1 MREKAVAL
9 PALRKPLAV
18 GDFSLDLEHADAWGL
33 KAVRMAA
40 QNPGW
45 GYTRIQRALKN
56 LGHSVARSTVAKV
69 LKDNGI
75 PPASDR
81 PSSWRMFLPAHRGAI
96 VGADFFTSE
105 VWTPRGLV
113 TYYTLL
119 VRHNAVGRG
128 RGGSTHVTPATRG

>member
-9 PALRKPLAV
+9 PALRKPLAISRWTLSMRTP
-18 GDFSLDLEHADAWGL
+18 GLL

-56 LGHSVARSTVAKV
+56 LGHRVARSPVAKV

-75 PPASDR
+75 PPAPDR